1 MHSRLIGRFN
11 ANCAGKIV
19 PGVRRRKITAKRDF
33 SGKAAGD
40 KNGAEIYLGGEYASR
55 KR

>member
-1 MHSRLIGRFN
+1 MQIAPVSNRI
-11 ANCAGKIV
+11 
-19 PGVRRRKITAKRDF
+19 RRQATQEITTKRDF

-40 KNGAEIYLGGEYASR
+40 KNRAEIYLGGEYASR